1 MMVSELINQAA
12 VMVLLSEGPSGERV
26 LLTRRAEHLN
36 QHAGE
41 IALPGGKWEPADPDL
56 LTTALRETHEEVG
69 IPPWKVEVLG
79 TLPAAYTRR
88 GVKVTPYIGRVAHD
102 VELVANLE
110 ELDEMFWI
118 PIEFLKQDKRK
129 RTDRYQHLGKVF
141 WAPAYVYEQHLV
153 WGFTARVLVELLR
166 VHYGVVL
173 QAPEGAC

>member
-1 MMVSELINQAA
+1 
-12 VMVLLSEGPSGERV
+12 MVLLSEGPSGERV

-88 GVKVTPYIGRVAHD
+88 G
-102 VELVANLE
+102 
-110 ELDEMFWI
+110 
-118 PIEFLKQDKRK
+118 
-129 RTDRYQHLGKVF
+129 
-141 WAPAYVYEQHLV
+141 
-153 WGFTARVLVELLR
+153 
-166 VHYGVVL
+166 
-173 QAPEGAC
+173 